1 MSDSATLHQ
10 PTGRMS
16 IHRLK
21 SYWFVACLSSEL
33 TKKPKSIRLWG
44 TAIVLFRDASGVPKA
59 LLDRCAHR
67 NVPLSQG
74 KCVKNNIQCPYHG
87 WQFDGAGE
95 CMKIPALEGKAT
107 TPTRRV
113 PSFAV
118 RERQGHI
125 WIFGESNAVPN
136 HEPFS
141 FPHFEDSA
149 YSHIPFQSDFDGTL
163 HANLE
168 NILDVPHTAFLHKG
182 LFRGVERNL
191 IETEVR
197 RYFDRAECQ
206 YFGEPRPEG
215 LLGKILAPDGG
226 EIEHYDRFIL
236 PSIAQVEYRLGDR
249 NIVVSNCLTP
259 ITDTLVRMHTVVAV
273 KIRIWTWLLK
283 PFVLPFALRVVKQDQ
298 VMLKTQLDCIED
310 FGGEAFNY
318 TEVDVLGTSI
328 SRLMKRA
335 SKEQIEVSST
345 PSDST
350 PTSVVKGKLW
360 A

>member
-1 MSDSATLHQ
+1 MTDSATLHQ

-16 IHRLK
+16 IHRPK

-33 TKKPKSIRLWG
+33 RGKPKSIRLWD
-44 TAIVLFRDASGVPKA
+44 TAIVLFRDASGSPRA

-67 NVPLSQG
+67 NVPLSKGQ
-74 KCVKNNIQCPYHG
+74 CVDDHIQCPYHG
-87 WQFDGAGE
+87 WEFNGSGE
-95 CMKIPALEGKAT
+95 CMKIPALEGQAR

-113 PSFAV
+113 PSFAT
-118 RERQGHI
+118 REQQGHI
-125 WIFGESNAVPN
+125 WIFGEPNATPN

-149 YSHIPFQSDFDGTL
+149 YSHIPFQSDFHGTL

-191 IETEVR
+191 IQTEVR
-197 RYFDRAECQ
+197 RYPDRAECQ

-335 SKEQIEVSST
+335 SKEPLEVSST
-345 PSDST
+345 PPDSE
-350 PTSVVKGKLW
+350 PSSVLKGKLW

>member
-1 MSDSATLHQ
+1 M
-10 PTGRMS
+10 
-16 IHRLK
+16 
-21 SYWFVACLSSEL
+21 
-33 TKKPKSIRLWG
+33 
-44 TAIVLFRDASGVPKA
+44 
-59 LLDRCAHR
+59 
-67 NVPLSQG
+67 
-74 KCVKNNIQCPYHG
+74 
-87 WQFDGAGE
+87 
-95 CMKIPALEGKAT
+95 
-107 TPTRRV
+107 
-113 PSFAV
+113 
-118 RERQGHI
+118 
-125 WIFGESNAVPN
+125 
-136 HEPFS
+136 
-141 FPHFEDSA
+141 
-149 YSHIPFQSDFDGTL
+149 
-163 HANLE
+163 
-168 NILDVPHTAFLHKG
+168 DVPHTAFLHKG

-191 IETEVR
+191 IDTEVR
-197 RYFDRAECQ
+197 RFTDRAECQ

-273 KIRIWTWLLK
+273 KIRVWTWLLK

-318 TEVDVLGTSI
+318 TEVDVLGSSI

-335 SKEQIEVSST
+335 STEAIAVHNT
-345 PSDST
+345 PS
-350 PTSVVKGKLW
+350 TSEPESVLKGKLW

>member
-1 MSDSATLHQ
+1 MSDSTTLHQ

-16 IHRLK
+16 IYRPK
-21 SYWFVACLSSEL
+21 AYWFVACLSSEL
-33 TKKPKSIRLWG
+33 KRKPKAIRLWNS
-44 TAIVLFRDASGVPKA
+44 AVVLFRDASDTPKA
-59 LLDRCAHR
+59 LLDRCSHR

-74 KCVKNNIQCPYHG
+74 RCVNDHIQCPYHG
-87 WQFDGAGE
+87 WEFDGTGE
-95 CMKIPALEGKAT
+95 CVNIPALEGEPSKN
-107 TPTRRV
+107 PRRV

-118 RERQGHI
+118 KELQGHI
-125 WIFGESNAVPN
+125 WIFGAPNTTPN

-149 YSHIPFQSDFDGTL
+149 YSHVHFQADFDGTL

-191 IETEVR
+191 IDTEVR
-197 RYFDRAECQ
+197 RYKDRAECQ

-236 PSIAQVEYRLGDR
+236 PSIAQVEYRLGAR

-273 KIRIWTWLLK
+273 KVRIWTWLLK

-318 TEVDVLGTSI
+318 TEVDVLGSSI

-335 SKEQIEVSST
+335 SSEQIPVQNTSPDCEPSS
-345 PSDST
+345 
-350 PTSVVKGKLW
+350 VLKGKLW